1 MDRHTK
7 NKVMKGVLWSSAIF
21 TISVLLII
29 IGFIVVK
36 GAPAISWEFLTES
49 PLRSGREGGIFPAII
64 GTIYLAG
71 IAVLVA
77 TPIGVGGALYLTEFS
92 RENTFTK
99 IIRFGADTLNGVP
112 SIIFGLFGFSF
123 LVFYLNFGISILSG
137 GLTLAFMILPTIF
150 RTSEEAIRGV
160 PHWDKEGSYAL
171 GATKLQTIWR
181 VVIPQSIS
189 GIVTGIILGLGRAAG
204 ETAPIIFTAAILNPV
219 IPDSILQ
226 PTMALPAHL
235 YTLTSEG
242 ISMENA
248 FGTALVLIV
257 MVLIFNIGVSFIRS
271 KKSIR
276 R

>member
-7 NKVMKGVLWSSAIF
+7 DKAMKGVLWGFALL
-21 TISVLLII
+21 TIAVLTII
-29 IGFIVVK
+29 IGFIVIK
-36 GAPAISWEFLTES
+36 GAPAISWEFLTEN
-49 PLRSGREGGIFPAII
+49 PLRSGREGGIFPAIV

-71 IAVLVA
+71 LAVLVA
-77 TPIGVGGALYLTEFS
+77 TPIGVGGALYLTEF
-92 RENTFTK
+92 TK
-99 IIRFGADTLNGVP
+99 EGRVTKLIRFGADTLNGVP

-123 LVFYLNFGISILSG
+123 LVYYLGFGVSILSG

-150 RTSEEAIRGV
+150 RTSEEAIRAV
-160 PHWDKEGSYAL
+160 PRWDKEGSYAL
-171 GATKLQTIWR
+171 GATKLQTIWK

-204 ETAPIIFTAAILNPV
+204 ETAPIIFTAAILNP
-219 IPDSILQ
+219 IMPDSIMQ
-226 PTMALPAHL
+226 PTMALSAHL

-257 MVLIFNIGVSFIRS
+257 MILVFNFAVSFIRRR
-271 KKSIR
+271 KAIR

>member
-7 NKVMKGVLWSSAIF
+7 DKVMKGVLWGAAIF
-21 TISVLLII
+21 TIIVLIII
-29 IGFIVVK
+29 IGFIVLK
-36 GAPAISWEFLTES
+36 GAPAIDWEFLTAK
-49 PLRSGREGGIFPAII
+49 PLRSGREGGIFPAIV

-71 IAVLVA
+71 LAVLVA
-77 TPIGVGGALYLTEFS
+77 TPIGVGGALYLTEF
-92 RENTFTK
+92 TK
-99 IIRFGADTLNGVP
+99 EGKITKAIRFGADTLNGVP

-123 LVFYLNFGISILSG
+123 LVFYLDFGISILSG
-137 GLTLAFMILPTIF
+137 GLTLAFMILPTVF
-150 RTSEEAIRGV
+150 RASEEAIRGV
-160 PHWDKEGSYAL
+160 PRWDKEGSYAL
-171 GATKLQTIWR
+171 GATKLQTIWK

-189 GIVTGIILGLGRAAG
+189 GIVTGVILGLGRAAG
-204 ETAPIIFTAAILNPV
+204 ETAPIIFTAAILNP
-219 IPDSILQ
+219 ILPKSIMQ

-257 MVLIFNIGVSFIRS
+257 MVLLFNFAVSIIRK

>member
-1 MDRHTK
+1 MDRYTK
-7 NKVMKGVLWSSAIF
+7 DKIMKGVLWGSAIV
-21 TISVLLII
+21 TIIFLIVI
-29 IGFIVVK
+29 VGFIVFK
-36 GAPAISWEFLTES
+36 GAPAISWEFLTEK
-49 PLRSGREGGIFPAII
+49 PLRSGREGGIFPAIL

-71 IAVLVA
+71 LAVLVA
-77 TPIGVGGALYLTEFS
+77 TPIGVGGALYLTEFT
-92 RENTFTK
+92 REGKITK
-99 IIRFGADTLNGVP
+99 AIRFGADTLNGVP
-112 SIIFGLFGFSF
+112 SIIFGLFGFAF
-123 LVFYLNFGISILSG
+123 LVFSLKLGISILSG

-150 RTSEEAIRGV
+150 RASEEAIRAV
-160 PHWDKEGSYAL
+160 PMWDKEGSYAL

-204 ETAPIIFTAAILNPV
+204 ETAPIIFTAAILNP
-219 IPDSILQ
+219 ILPKSIMQ

-257 MVLIFNIGVSFIRS
+257 MVFIFNFAVSIIRK

>member
-7 NKVMKGVLWSSAIF
+7 DKLMKGILWASAIL
-21 TISVLLII
+21 TIAVLLII

-36 GAPAISWEFLTES
+36 GSPAISWEFLTTK
-49 PLRSGREGGIFPAII
+49 PLRSGRLGGIYPAII

-71 IAVLVA
+71 MAVIVA
-77 TPIGVGGALYLTEFS
+77 TPIGVGGALFLTEFT
-92 RENTFTK
+92 REGKITK
-99 IIRFGADTLNGVP
+99 AIRFGADTLNGIP

-123 LVFYLNFGISILSG
+123 LVFYLGLGISILSG

-150 RTSEEAIRGV
+150 RASEEAIRAV
-160 PHWDKEGSYAL
+160 PIWDKEGSYAL
-171 GATKLQTIWR
+171 GASKLQTIWK
-181 VVIPQSIS
+181 VVMPQSVS

-219 IPDSILQ
+219 LPKSIMQ

-257 MVLIFNIGVSFIRS
+257 MVLIFNFAVSIIRK

>member
-7 NKVMKGVLWSSAIF
+7 DKAMRGVLWGAAIF
-21 TISVLLII
+21 TIIILII
-29 IGFIVVK
+29 LIGFIVIK
-36 GAPAISWEFLTES
+36 GASAIDWAFLTTK
-49 PLRSGREGGIFPAII
+49 PLRSGREGGIFPAIV

-71 IAVLVA
+71 LAVAVA
-77 TPIGVGGALYLTEFS
+77 TPIGVGGALYLTEF
-92 RENTFTK
+92 TK
-99 IIRFGADTLNGVP
+99 EGKITKAIRFGADTLNGVP

-123 LVFYLNFGISILSG
+123 LVYYLNFGISILSG
-137 GLTLAFMILPTIF
+137 GLTLAFMILPTVF
-150 RTSEEAIRGV
+150 RASEEAIRGV
-160 PHWDKEGSYAL
+160 PRWDKEGSYAL
-171 GATKLQTIWR
+171 GATKLQTIWK

-189 GIVTGIILGLGRAAG
+189 GIVTGVILGLGRAAG
-204 ETAPIIFTAAILNPV
+204 ETAPIIFTAAILNP
-219 IPDSILQ
+219 IMPESIMQ

-257 MVLIFNIGVSFIRS
+257 MVLLFNFAVSIIRK